1 MLKNNYGFRKDV
13 SISDLWLWLIN
24 FLSKKKKKQ
33 TKQNSKASKVMQLW
47 VNIQKLQLFDRGKV
61 LEAELKRGPIPS
73 KQQVPA

>member
-1 MLKNNYGFRKDV
+1 MLKNNNGFIKDV

-24 FLSKKKKKQ
+24 FLWKKKKQ
-33 TKQNSKASKVMQLW
+33 TKQNSKASSVMQLW